1 MKNEH
6 FVEEDRKELNKELAN
21 KRQEMY
27 GQKHALDN
35 ATTSYNDYR
44 DSHTGTVQPICI
56 LYTRCDV
63 AYHNSDNPATEP

>member
-6 FVEEDRKELNKELAN
+6 FVEEDRNELKKELAN
-21 KRQEMY
+21 KREEMY

-44 DSHTGTVQPICI
+44 DSHTGTVQPMYFCI
-56 LYTRCDV
+56 SYTVYVINYD
-63 AYHNSDNPATEP
+63 

>member
-44 DSHTGTVQPICI
+44 DSHTGMVQPIYI
-56 LYTRCDV
+56 NFIYLV
-63 AYHNSDNPATEP
+63 